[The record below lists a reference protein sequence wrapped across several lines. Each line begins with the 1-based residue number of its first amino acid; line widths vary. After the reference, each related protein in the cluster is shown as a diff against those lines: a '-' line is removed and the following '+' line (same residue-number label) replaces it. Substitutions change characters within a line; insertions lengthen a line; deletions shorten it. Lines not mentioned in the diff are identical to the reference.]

1 MKIRLNG
8 TEFETEAV
16 TVERLIQE
24 LGLPRQTV
32 LVERNGDALRRDQW
46 ETEPLREG
54 DALEVLRVAA
64 GG

>member
-1 MKIRLNG
+1 VKIRLNG
-8 TEFETEAV
+8 ADRETGAE
-16 TVERLIQE
+16 TVAGLLEE

-32 LVERNGDALRRDQW
+32 LIEQNG
-46 ETEPLREG
+46 EPLKREAWDHAPLRNG

>member
-8 TEFETEAV
+8 TPHETAAD
-16 TVERLIQE
+16 TVAGLLGE
-24 LGLPRQTV
+24 LGLPRQSV
-32 LVERNGDALRRDQW
+32 LIEQNGEPLPRDAWDAA
-46 ETEPLREG
+46 PLREG